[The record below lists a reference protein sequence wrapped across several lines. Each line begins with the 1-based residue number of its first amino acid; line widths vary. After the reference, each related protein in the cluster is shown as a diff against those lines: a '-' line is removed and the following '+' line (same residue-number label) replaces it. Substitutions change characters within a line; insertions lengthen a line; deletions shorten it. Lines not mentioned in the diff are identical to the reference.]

1 VRDGASNIGWIS
13 SHLATGYFEEQGT
26 VLVLFKQRSRV
37 KNRNTELISAVIL
50 ANLTMNYTA
59 YSTQTVQ

>member
-1 VRDGASNIGWIS
+1 MSEVDMALTADAALNIR
-13 SHLATGYFEEQGT
+13 HYFN
-26 VLVLFKQRSRV
+26 
-37 KNRNTELISAVIL
+37 NRNTELISAVIL